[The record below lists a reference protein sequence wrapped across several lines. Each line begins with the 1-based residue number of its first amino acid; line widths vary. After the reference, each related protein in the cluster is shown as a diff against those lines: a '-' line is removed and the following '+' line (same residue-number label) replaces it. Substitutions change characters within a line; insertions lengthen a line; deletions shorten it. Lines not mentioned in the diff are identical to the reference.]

1 VRDLV
6 ILGGGG
12 FAREVWWLSEEV
24 NRERREWNVVGFIDE
39 APGTAGT
46 LLCDRPVL
54 GDFGWFEGRSTP
66 PHVVCGVGSNP
77 TRRRLVDR
85 SRTLGLRFATLVHP
99 TVQRSRFVEVG
110 EGSVLCAGVILTT
123 QIRIGDHVNL
133 NLDCTVGHDA
143 VIEDFCN
150 LSPGVHISGA
160 VHLEP
165 GVDIGTGAVVL
176 PGVRVG
182 RDSVLGAGAVVRSDV
197 PTRSVAVGIPARVVR
212 TLDAGE
218 PDG

>member
-24 NRERREWNVVGFIDE
+24 NRERPEWNVLGFIDE
-39 APGTAGT
+39 DSGTAGA
-46 LLCDRPVL
+46 LLCDRQVL
-54 GDFGWFEGRSTP
+54 GDFGWFEDRSNP
-66 PHVVCGVGSNP
+66 PYVVCGVGSNR
-77 TRRRLVDR
+77 TRRRFVNR
-85 SRTLGLRFATLVHP
+85 SRALGLRFATLVHP

-165 GVDIGTGAVVL
+165 GVDIGTGAVIL

-197 PTRSVAVGIPARVVR
+197 PARSLAVGVPARVVR
-212 TLDAGE
+212 TLDVE
-218 PDG
+218 PDA